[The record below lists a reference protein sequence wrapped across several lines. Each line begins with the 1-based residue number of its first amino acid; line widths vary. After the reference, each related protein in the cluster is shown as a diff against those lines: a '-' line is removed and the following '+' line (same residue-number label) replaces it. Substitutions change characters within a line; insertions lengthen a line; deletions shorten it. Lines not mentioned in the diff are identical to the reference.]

1 MDEYPLLRIDSLK
14 ETFREVCFYAKIFFM
29 HNSLSDLVKALKKSD
44 SNTSA
49 SSPGAFGAGS
59 SVTS

>member
-14 ETFREVCFYAKIFFM
+14 ETFREVFYAKIFFM